1 MSEETVA
8 LRNPSGLHARPA
20 QRFSQEATRFDSAI
34 SVRKEGGESE
44 VDAKS
49 VLSVLTLDCVHGDK
63 IVIRAEGE
71 DAEEAVARLI
81 RMVEEGIGEEIAP

>member
-1 MSEETVA
+1 MTEQTVA
-8 LRNPSGLHARPA
+8 LRNRSGLHARPA
-20 QRFSQEATRFDSAI
+20 QQFSQEATRFHSTI
-34 SVRKEGGESE
+34 SVRKHGGELE

-71 DAEEAVARLI
+71 DAEKAVTRLI
-81 RMVEEGIGEEIAP
+81 RLVEEGIGEEIIP